1 MRVGQKGCVHTA
13 SLFFLL
19 RIPMDLRQRGTRRE
33 GRIRGRD
40 DRSDP
45 LDAIDTGSPGEVRI
59 NGDTMQ
65 AIDQLFH
72 TSPSVRAACAIL
84 HGQLVGSGIVVRRG
98 GQDVTLQE
106 AFAKHLDDVWVPFAR
121 RVIDS
126 FLKWGFCVVSIEN
139 EAPKPFAGLRAARK
153 REREMQERDDLYRS
167 DERGDAAL
175 ARQRGMRQAGIS
187 VGGKTAGK
195 RAPRGDE
202 IVARGV
208 YNLDTSDPREAG
220 KNLVPLVP
228 ELNTYMI
235 SYIRRPDSN
244 YARDYRIFTTSS
256 RNVFRRDYSAEVFFR
271 EEPDAAGNICS
282 PLATVFQ
289 SASFISALEELAL
302 QAEVVR
308 ARQLLVTQPAQKS
321 TPNANLD
328 PANLFFDSESRAI
341 QSQVNAEEDS
351 SAVESL
357 SLSVRLC
364 EILNKI
370 QTTNQGGSGNPG
382 GRGAGA
388 GAASS
393 VPPELP
399 PRMFAV
405 PEKQSVVPGVRPPE
419 ARSDLV
425 ELMRV
430 VNDHST
436 HQHQFTNSAFALS
449 KPPTHSCRQL
459 LPRSAFPR
467 L

>member
-1 MRVGQKGCVHTA
+1 
-13 SLFFLL
+13 
-19 RIPMDLRQRGTRRE
+19 MDLRQRGARRE

-45 LDAIDTGSPGEVRI
+45 LDAIDAGSPGEVRI

-65 AIDQLFH
+65 AIDQLFY

-98 GQDVTLQE
+98 GQDVTLQD
-106 AFAKHLDDVWVPFAR
+106 AFAKHLEDVWVPFAR

-153 REREMQERDDLYRS
+153 RERQMAERDDLYRS

-175 ARQRGMRQAGIS
+175 ARQRGMIQGGMDPS
-187 VGGKTAGK
+187 GKKVGRVSGK
-195 RAPRGDE
+195 RPARGDE

-220 KNLVPLVP
+220 SNMVPLVP

-256 RNVFRRDYSAEVFFR
+256 RNVFRRDYGAEVFFR
-271 EEPDAAGNICS
+271 EEPDSAGNICS

-308 ARQLLVTQPAQKS
+308 ARQLLVTQPAQKA

-328 PANLFFDSESRAI
+328 PANLFFDSEARAI
-341 QSQVNAEEDS
+341 QSQANAEEDS

-370 QTTNQGGSGNPG
+370 QTTNQGGGNSGG

-430 VNDHST
+430 VNDHSK
-436 HQHQFTNSAFALS
+436 HPHQFTNLTFAFS

-459 LPRSAFPR
+459 PPRSAFP
-467 L
+467 LL